1 MSNRKHF
8 SLTILFLAAVFISM
22 SFKKIIEGPVV
33 CFGDSITYGA
43 KVDGHSW
50 VWYLSKEHPQTNFI
64 NAGRSGRKTADKE
77 ELLPVIQKNASA
89 KYFLIFLGVNDLK
102 DGNDAMVND
111 CITNMKWMISKIHAG
126 APQAKIIIL
135 SPSDINVKTMAPVN
149 VQKKYNENTHKAL
162 NDLNKKY
169 KQLAREENLGFI
181 SLLHSVSKPNYA
193 DGLHPNENG
202 QMQIAQTVWKHL
214 SKLK

>member
-1 MSNRKHF
+1 MMNRKRA
-8 SLTILFLAAVFISM
+8 SLIILLLAVVFTAM
-22 SFKKIIEGPVV
+22 SFKKIFEGPVV

-43 KVDGHSW
+43 NVHGHSW
-50 VWYLSKEHPQTNFI
+50 VWYLSEEHTNINFI
-64 NAGRSGRKTADKE
+64 NAGRSGRKTSDKE

-102 DGNDAMVND
+102 NGNDSMVNN
-111 CITNMKWMISKIHAG
+111 CITNMKWMIAKIHEG

-135 SPSDINVKTMAPVN
+135 SPTDINVKTMAPIN
-149 VQKKYNENTHKAL
+149 VQKKYNENTHNSL
-162 NDLNKKY
+162 NALNKKY

-181 SLLHSVSKPNYA
+181 SLFHSISKPNYA

-202 QMQIAQTVWKHL
+202 QMQIASTVWKHL
-214 SKLK
+214 SKL